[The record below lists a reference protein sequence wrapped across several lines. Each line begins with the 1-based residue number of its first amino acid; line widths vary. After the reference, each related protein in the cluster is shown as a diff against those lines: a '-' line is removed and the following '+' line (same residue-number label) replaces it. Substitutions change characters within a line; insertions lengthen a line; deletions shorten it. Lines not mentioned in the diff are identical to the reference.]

1 MDNNTRKLLNL
12 TDESLIFD
20 NNWLSREARHS
31 CAVNM
36 ISGRLTRV
44 DRICPQCGFSNCVK
58 NGTYQT
64 ISQLPEVER
73 RPTYLKL
80 KRERYICKNCQSTFS
95 ASTELVDDYC
105 QISKQ
110 LKYQIAFDLKENRSR
125 KDIAQFHHVSENTV
139 QRVLFSF
146 TNNCRPNFQSLPTAL
161 CVDEFSSTSS
171 CHTGMSF
178 ICADAQ
184 SKKIIDILPDRRL
197 HVLVSYFMKYSRKS
211 RLNVKFLVM
220 DMNASYGQLLK
231 TVFPN
236 AEIVTDRFHIIQHIN
251 RTFNHLRIKEMNRLK
266 RYDQTEAK
274 QYRRLKRYWK
284 LLLKDSSELN
294 YKRFYYRPLLKK
306 NMSSTEV
313 VDELLSYSFLLKTA
327 YNYIQELKYAYK
339 IKDYSLFLEL
349 CSHVPSELPKE
360 FKGKFRIFNK
370 FSQGVTNAFKYSY
383 SNGFL
388 EGINNKIKVIKRVA
402 YGYRNFLIFKRRIF
416 LIQNQVFETK

>member
-31 CAVNM
+31 RAVNV

-125 KDIAQFHHVSENTV
+125 KDIAQFHHISENTV

-178 ICADAQ
+178 ICADSQ

-197 HVLVSYFMKYSRKS
+197 HVLISYFMKYSRKS
-211 RLNVKFLVM
+211 RL
-220 DMNASYGQLLK
+220 
-231 TVFPN
+231 
-236 AEIVTDRFHIIQHIN
+236 
-251 RTFNHLRIKEMNRLK
+251 
-266 RYDQTEAK
+266 
-274 QYRRLKRYWK
+274 
-284 LLLKDSSELN
+284 
-294 YKRFYYRPLLKK
+294 
-306 NMSSTEV
+306 
-313 VDELLSYSFLLKTA
+313 
-327 YNYIQELKYAYK
+327 
-339 IKDYSLFLEL
+339 
-349 CSHVPSELPKE
+349 
-360 FKGKFRIFNK
+360 
-370 FSQGVTNAFKYSY
+370 
-383 SNGFL
+383 
-388 EGINNKIKVIKRVA
+388 
-402 YGYRNFLIFKRRIF
+402 
-416 LIQNQVFETK
+416 